1 MSRSCSP
8 QRVKKGL
15 GQKGRHRGP
24 QSPTRCLL
32 LHSFEEC
39 GGLPVTCVTD
49 GSISPGPYGQLQEI
63 ILFYGNKKGNLKA
76 FQFWNGRTI
85 ATAGQRKM
93 ASVTALLLIPGRS
106 LLWCGDEKGV
116 VTVFRLPAKEG
127 WIHGELFLRD
137 GILCDAVHPASVTC
151 FAAGDDNFVY
161 SGSADGTIFS
171 WSMGDSFEFA
181 GKVGQHTGELA
192 QMVLVCDDYLVSV
205 GSASAMVHVWP
216 LGNKRVGQEPFAL
229 KGHLGG
235 VLSCLYVGKWCS
247 GGGLLWSAGEDCF
260 IHVWDVN
267 NPVHFGC
274 RITCRNEENEEM
286 MNDHTRFRVGKEEE
300 EVRAVSTEFLGRE
313 DDSLQVNSLRLLVG
327 HKESVVALSATSG
340 ILFSCDSSGLI
351 LAWNPERYWLLHAF
365 TVPRGERLLQSP
377 SNVFADRG
385 KSVMVEAVR
394 GAHCLGFIEGFCW
407 IINTA
412 GGPRCMYMPNHTS
425 IRKLLCNG
433 NTEVSPFSGE
443 RAGLTAFMH
452 LHETFLHDAVSLF
465 MQYIEFHAEVFAHA
479 AAVLQR
485 WDMPP
490 HCGSCSLECF
500 TQTFLP
506 GGPHNRCGQTDS
518 ALMPRSP
525 CEGRAE
531 MHDLQTARRALEE
544 ERGFFAARRQEEEER
559 WRMERQSL
567 NEEAIRL
574 EERAEALDRLQT
586 ILLETEMRQEYIV
599 KENEELLRCL
609 KKRDRDRERQ
619 LARVS
624 TELAFLRLKYADW
637 GGVKESGV

>member
-8 QRVKKGL
+8 QRVKNGL
-15 GQKGRHRGP
+15 GQKCRHRGP

-39 GGLPVTCVTD
+39 GDLPVTCVTD
-49 GSISPGPYGQLQEI
+49 GSISPGPYGQLQDVI
-63 ILFYGNKKGNLKA
+63 PFYGNKKGNVKA
-76 FQFWNGRTI
+76 FQFWNGRSI
-85 ATAGQRKM
+85 ATVGQRKM

-127 WIHGELFLRD
+127 WIHGELFFWD
-137 GILCDAVHPASVTC
+137 GTLCGTDHPASVTC
-151 FAAGDDNFVY
+151 FAADGNNFVY

-171 WSMGDSFEFA
+171 WSMGDSFKFA

-235 VLSCLYVGKWCS
+235 VLSCLYVGKWCG

-274 RITCRNEENEEM
+274 RINCRDAENGEM
-286 MNDHTRFRVGKEEE
+286 MDDHTLFGVREEEE
-300 EVRAVSTEFLGRE
+300 EVRAGLAESLGRE

-327 HKESVVALSATSG
+327 HKEPVVTLSAASG

-365 TVPRGERLLQSP
+365 TVPRGESLIHSP
-377 SNVFADRG
+377 SNVLADRG
-385 KSVMVEAVR
+385 KSVLVEAVR

-407 IINTA
+407 IIDTA
-412 GGPRCMYMPNHTS
+412 RGPRCIYMPSHTS
-425 IRKLLCNG
+425 MKKLLCNG
-433 NTEVSPFSGE
+433 NTDASPFSGE
-443 RAGLTAFMH
+443 RAVSTAFMH
-452 LHETFLHDAVSLF
+452 LKETFMHDTVSLF
-465 MQYIEFHAEVFAHA
+465 VQYIEFHAEVFVHA
-479 AAVLQR
+479 AAVLLQ

-490 HCGSCSLECF
+490 QCGFCSLGSIA
-500 TQTFLP
+500 QTFLP
-506 GGPHNRCGQTDS
+506 GGPNKRCGQTDS

-525 CEGRAE
+525 CERCAE
-531 MHDLQTARRALEE
+531 LHDLQTARRAVED
-544 ERGFFAARRQEEEER
+544 ERGLFAAQRQEEEER

-574 EERAEALDRLQT
+574 EERAEALERLQT
-586 ILLETEMRQEYIV
+586 ALLEKERRQEYMV
-599 KENEELLRCL
+599 KEHEELLRCL